1 MGTRSASASSYVDG
15 PIGRTMLRTAFSMLA
30 GTLAIS
36 GYNIADTWFVSQLG
50 TVQLAAMGFTFPVIM
65 LIGCVYR
72 GLCIGVMTP
81 VAHALGGKKRK
92 KAARLVTSGLMLM
105 MLASLVIGISGACS
119 ISPVFRLCGAG
130 KAVMPYILQYML
142 IWYVGS
148 FTGTLGMA
156 SNDLLISTGDSFPA
170 SMLMLAGLGVNVIL
184 DPLFIFGSF
193 GLPAMGIAGA
203 ALATVISQASCAGVA
218 LWLLHSRHRLIASP
232 KIPRKTLLSAW
243 RVVVN
248 FAIPATLG
256 MVLMPVGSAVVTRVV
271 ASFGNAAVA
280 AVAAAS
286 RLEVVAFVF
295 PMALGIALMPMVAQ
309 NYGAKRYDRINQ
321 CRRFA
326 MRFAGGFL
334 FLMALLCF
342 VVAPHIVG
350 WFSEDPEVKR
360 IMILYLRI
368 IPFGFAAV
376 EIHRFSGFFFTGC
389 GRPAAAALLNAL
401 RVVAFLVPFTLLALW
416 LGQLVWVFWARLAA
430 DLLAGGIACF
440 AATRMTR
447 RLHAEPFRRTQETPE
462 ELRLEAMDE
471 TLEVKNR

>member
-1 MGTRSASASSYVDG
+1 MGIRSAFSSSYVDG

-36 GYNIADTWFVSQLG
+36 GYNIADTWFVSRLG

-81 VAHALGGKKRK
+81 VAHALGGKKRN

-105 MLASLVIGISGACS
+105 MFASLVIGVSGACS
-119 ISPVFRLCGAG
+119 VVPLFRLCGAG
-130 KAVMPYILQYML
+130 DTVMPYILQYML

-156 SNDLLISTGDSFPA
+156 SNDLLITAGDSFAA
-170 SMLMLAGLGVNVIL
+170 SMLMLAGLGMNIVL
-184 DPLFIFGSF
+184 DPLFIFGWLGF
-193 GLPAMGIAGA
+193 PAMGMAGA

-218 LWLLHSRHRLIASP
+218 LWLLHARHGLVASP
-232 KIPRKTLLSAW
+232 RIPRRTLFKAW
-243 RVVVN
+243 RVVVR

-256 MVLMPVGSAVVTRVV
+256 MVLMPIGSAVVTRVV
-271 ASFGNAAVA
+271 ASFGDAAVA

-334 FLMALLCF
+334 FLTALLCF

-350 WFSEDPEVKR
+350 WFSEDAEVKR
-360 IMILYLRI
+360 IMVLYLRI

-389 GRPAAAALLNAL
+389 GRPMAAALLNAL
-401 RVVAFLVPFTLLALW
+401 RVAVFLVPFTLLALW
-416 LGQLVWVFWARLAA
+416 AGQLAWVFWARLAA
-430 DLLAGGIACF
+430 DLLAGGIACY

-447 RLHAEPFRRTQETPE
+447 HLYAEPFRRARETPE
-462 ELRLEAMDE
+462 ELRLEALNE

>member
-1 MGTRSASASSYVDG
+1 MRIRSASSYVDG

-36 GYNIADTWFVSQLG
+36 GYNIADTWFVSRLG

-65 LIGCVYR
+65 LIGCIYR

-81 VAHALGGKKRK
+81 VAHALGGKKRN

-105 MLASLVIGISGACS
+105 MLASLVIGVSGASS
-119 ISPVFRLCGAG
+119 IVPLFRLCGAG
-130 KAVMPYILQYML
+130 KTVMPYILQYML

-156 SNDLLISTGDSFPA
+156 SNDLLITAGDSFAA
-170 SMLMLAGLGVNVIL
+170 SMLMLAGLGLNVLL
-184 DPLFIFGSF
+184 DPLFIFG
-193 GLPAMGIAGA
+193 GLGVPAMGIAGA

-218 LWLLHSRHRLIASP
+218 LWLLHARHRLVASP
-232 KIPRKTLLSAW
+232 RIPRRTLFLAW
-243 RVVVN
+243 RVVVR

-256 MVLMPVGSAVVTRVV
+256 MVLMPIGSAVVTRVV
-271 ASFGNAAVA
+271 ASFGDAAVA

-309 NYGAKRYDRINQ
+309 NYGAKRFDRINQ

-334 FLMALLCF
+334 FLAALICF
-342 VVAPHIVG
+342 VAAPHIVG
-350 WFSEDPEVKR
+350 WFSEDAEVKR
-360 IMILYLRI
+360 IMVLYLRI

-401 RVVAFLVPFTLLALW
+401 RVAVFLVPFTLLALW
-416 LGQLVWVFWARLAA
+416 AGQLVWVFWARLAA
-430 DLLAGGIACF
+430 DLLAGAIACY

-447 RLHAEPFRRTQETPE
+447 HLYAEPFRRARETPE
-462 ELRLEAMDE
+462 ELQLEAINE

>member
-1 MGTRSASASSYVDG
+1 MGMRSASSSSYVDG

-36 GYNIADTWFVSQLG
+36 GYNIADTWFVSRLG

-81 VAHALGGKKRK
+81 VAHALGGKKRN

-105 MLASLVIGISGACS
+105 MLASLVIGVSGACS
-119 ISPVFRLCGAG
+119 IVPLFRLCGAG
-130 KAVMPYILQYML
+130 ETVMPYILQYML

-156 SNDLLISTGDSFPA
+156 SNDLLISTGDSFAA
-170 SMLMLAGLGVNVIL
+170 SMLMLAGLGLNVLL
-184 DPLFIFGSF
+184 DPLFIFGWLGF
-193 GLPAMGIAGA
+193 PAMGMAGA

-218 LWLLHSRHRLIASP
+218 LWLLHARHGLVASP
-232 KIPRKTLLSAW
+232 KIPRKTLFQAW
-243 RVVVN
+243 RVVVR

-256 MVLMPVGSAVVTRVV
+256 MVLMPIGSAVVTRVV
-271 ASFGNAAVA
+271 ASFGDAAVA

-295 PMALGIALMPMVAQ
+295 PMAIGIALMPMVAQ

-334 FLMALLCF
+334 FLMALVSF
-342 VVAPHIVG
+342 VAAPYIVG
-350 WFSEDPEVKR
+350 WFSEDAEVKR

-401 RVVAFLVPFTLLALW
+401 RVAVFLVPFTLLALW
-416 LGQLVWVFWARLAA
+416 AGQLVLVFWARLAA
-430 DLLAGGIACF
+430 DLLAGGIACY

-447 RLHAEPFRRTQETPE
+447 RLYAEPFRRARETPE
-462 ELRLEAMDE
+462 ELRLEAINE